1 MAAVVFTL
9 AEKTGW
15 DINKILW
22 DIPIGILN
30 QANHVFLWQAG
41 ATLRRGGRFKMNNIA
56 DMAKAMGIEP

>member
-15 DINKILW
+15 DMDKILW
-22 DIPIGILN
+22 KIPISILN

-41 ATLRRGGRFKMNNIA
+41 AHLRRGGKAKMDNIME
-56 DMAKAMGIEP
+56 MAKAIGVEL

>member
-1 MAAVVFTL
+1 M
-9 AEKTGW
+9 
-15 DINKILW
+15 DKILW